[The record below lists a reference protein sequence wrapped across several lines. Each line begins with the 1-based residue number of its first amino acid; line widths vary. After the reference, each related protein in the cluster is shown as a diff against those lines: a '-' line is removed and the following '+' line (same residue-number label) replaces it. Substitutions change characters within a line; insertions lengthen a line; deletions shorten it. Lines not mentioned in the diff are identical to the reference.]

1 MGALIMDDLT
11 IVFKKIKNRENEYIL
26 IFDTFHIKEC
36 IVKYC
41 TLNKINDI
49 ENMLELI
56 SFVIQ
61 QYKITH
67 LEIIIED
74 DEIEITKEMKSIL
87 RYCAF

>member
-1 MGALIMDDLT
+1 MDDLT